1 MKLLGCIQFDLVY
14 CLGYFST
21 SGRNFETGSWLF
33 FGNRKLKISE
43 PEVENMFGEKR
54 MQFCT
59 ISPILLFWYFDHGR
73 RQRLLKIFAPYGRV
87 YRHTRTKMILATT
100 RIEISKNEDRT
111 LITKTHELS
120 DEILFD
126 FRFRWLELPVCE
138 KLANFR
144 FEVGNGNWKYDVAPV
159 QGQLYKPQKFHENRS
174 MGVRVMSPGHIKWT
188 PSKYIWVYSECH
200 LIR

>member
-1 MKLLGCIQFDLVY
+1 MKLWEHIQFDPGY
-14 CLGYFST
+14 CMGYFST
-21 SGRNFETGSWLF
+21 SGQNLKTGNWLF

-59 ISPILLFWYFDHGR
+59 VSPILLFWYFDHGR

-100 RIEISKNEDRT
+100 RIEISKNQDRT
-111 LITKTHELS
+111 FITKTHELS

-126 FRFRWLELPVCE
+126 FRFRCFPLPVSGKQPTSGFDLSTGCG
-138 KLANFR
+138 KLPHAIAR
-144 FEVGNGNWKYDVAPV
+144 
-159 QGQLYKPQKFHENRS
+159 
-174 MGVRVMSPGHIKWT
+174 I
-188 PSKYIWVYSECH
+188 
-200 LIR
+200 